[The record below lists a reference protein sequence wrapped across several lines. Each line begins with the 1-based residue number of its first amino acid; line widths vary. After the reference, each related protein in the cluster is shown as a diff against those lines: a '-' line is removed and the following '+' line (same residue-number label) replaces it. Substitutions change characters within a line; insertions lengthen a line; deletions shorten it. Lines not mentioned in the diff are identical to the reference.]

1 MASRPRPPRGSRH
14 LSRLLPRCRRKGR
27 GPPTTLR
34 HQEKRRRKIRRSGA
48 APAHPARRGRP
59 PDSRLQ
65 RRLRRSQLF
74 RQARPLRKRPG
85 ALHRPLSPPVESVP
99 GGAQH
104 PRPQVPPKPAP
115 KPAHSPPQRLQK
127 HRITKRTQKMGG
139 MHNTHPGPNIVPDFI
154 STAEGSCLIELGNT
168 RVICTATIEDTV
180 PQFLRNRGK
189 GWVTSENGMLP
200 RSTLTRTPREAN
212 KGRQSGRTHEIQRLI
227 GRSLRAVTD
236 LEKLGERTIF
246 LDCDVIQAD
255 GGTRTASI
263 TGAFIAMGLAMRRMI
278 ESGALTVAPIRDY
291 IAATSVG
298 IVDGEIMLDLCYEE
312 DARADVDMNLVI
324 TGSKKIVEVQAT
336 AEHRPFDDAQLA
348 KMMSLARSGIESLI
362 VRQQAVLT
370 GLHLRQ

>member
-1 MASRPRPPRGSRH
+1 MIFRPDNRSPEQMRP
-14 LSRLLPRCRRKGR
+14 
-27 GPPTTLR
+27 
-34 HQEKRRRKIRRSGA
+34 
-48 APAHPARRGRP
+48 
-59 PDSRLQ
+59 
-65 RRLRRSQLF
+65 
-74 RQARPLRKRPG
+74 
-85 ALHRPLSPPVESVP
+85 V
-99 GGAQH
+99 
-104 PRPQVPPKPAP
+104 
-115 KPAHSPPQRLQK
+115 
-127 HRITKRTQKMGG
+127 
-139 MHNTHPGPNIVPDFI
+139 NIVTDFI

-189 GWVTSENGMLP
+189 GWVTSEYGMLP
-200 RSTLTRTPREAN
+200 RSTLTRTPREVS
-212 KGRQSGRTHEIQRLI
+212 KGRAAGRTHEIQRLI

-236 LEKLGERTIF
+236 MEKLGERTIF

-263 TGAFIAMGLAMRRMI
+263 TGAFVAMGLAMRRMI
-278 ESGALTVAPIRDY
+278 DSGALTVAPIRDY

-312 DARADVDMNLVI
+312 DSRADVDMNLVV

-348 KMMSLARSGIESLI
+348 KMMSLARTGIESLI

-370 GLHLRQ
+370 GLPLRQ